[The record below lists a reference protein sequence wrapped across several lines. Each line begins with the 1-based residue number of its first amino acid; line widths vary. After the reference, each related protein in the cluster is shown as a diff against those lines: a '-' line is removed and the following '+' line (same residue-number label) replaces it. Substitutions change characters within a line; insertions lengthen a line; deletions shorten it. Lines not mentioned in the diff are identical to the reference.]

1 MVFFMSGIE
10 MLWRHILEAF
20 SPWIQTFFIK
30 GGAHVPWI
38 ETDKDTGAIM
48 VKALTDVVAYA
59 HNRTSGKILS
69 QKCLHLL
76 CLHFF
81 PSVLDFGFH

>member
-1 MVFFMSGIE
+1 ME
-10 MLWRHILEAF
+10 TF

-38 ETDKDTGAIM
+38 ETDKDIGAIM

-59 HNRTSGKILS
+59 HSRTAG
-69 QKCLHLL
+69 
-76 CLHFF
+76 
-81 PSVLDFGFH
+81 